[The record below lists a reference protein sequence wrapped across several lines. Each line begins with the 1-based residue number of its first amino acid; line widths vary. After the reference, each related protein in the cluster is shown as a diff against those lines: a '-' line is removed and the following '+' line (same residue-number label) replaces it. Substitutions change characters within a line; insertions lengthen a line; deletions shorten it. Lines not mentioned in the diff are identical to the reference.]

1 MTLRTTWLDD
11 DADRR
16 EAVGVAARAMRD
28 NPMSLAL
35 SDDPLVRL
43 DILCGMFTDTLT
55 KGTVAGARTRECVLG
70 VAAVGGPGRCV
81 RYMLPAEQRVRSDP
95 DPDASPLD
103 RLVRVASV
111 MADHDL
117 LEDHWHVGPVGVEP
131 GFQRSGIGR
140 AAMGLLCDHFD
151 EQGQLAWLETDKP
164 ENVPFYASLGFE
176 LVERMSVLGF
186 AFAFMRRQP
195 R

>member
-1 MTLRTTWLDD
+1 MSDEITRTSTPQKRTGLELRRLHTGECRRLPDHTRPGENARDGAGFATLRSGGGRMTLRTTWLDD

-111 MADHDL
+111 MAD
-117 LEDHWHVGPVGVEP
+117 
-131 GFQRSGIGR
+131 
-140 AAMGLLCDHFD
+140 
-151 EQGQLAWLETDKP
+151 
-164 ENVPFYASLGFE
+164 
-176 LVERMSVLGF
+176 
-186 AFAFMRRQP
+186 
-195 R
+195 